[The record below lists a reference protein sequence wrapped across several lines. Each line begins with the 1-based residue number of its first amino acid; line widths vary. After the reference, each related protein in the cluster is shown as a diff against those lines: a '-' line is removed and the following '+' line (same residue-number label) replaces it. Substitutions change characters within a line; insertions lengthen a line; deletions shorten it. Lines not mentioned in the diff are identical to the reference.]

1 VGTIDPVPGSK
12 AWRLIVVRL
21 VGCSYDVP
29 FIRSGTDHVAP
40 SSCESTKSGG
50 CKVPADVLPPT
61 REAVA
66 QQRHAPKESF
76 MRITVLAAAALAAAA
91 LVAVPSGGAQAVTPC
106 SSLEIQAHRGYHYGR
121 IDQNTVRSFDE
132 ANARGYTIETD
143 VWLDAQNQ
151 LWVYHDRD
159 VSKLSTGTG
168 FIDQMSTAQVRA
180 LRYKKAGS
188 PLPTFEQAVAAWRAY
203 PNRRIYI
210 EPKQQSAIA
219 PMVAQLR
226 AAGLVDNVYFAGY
239 WQYVENNFPEFRTAP
254 KTSGYS
260 PASNWTRY
268 DAVMLQARHMTLA
281 NVAEYK
287 QAGLE
292 VLHTRANLENVWRD
306 AINKNYNGI
315 MTDRPNELLAF
326 CRTLQ

>member
-1 VGTIDPVPGSK
+1 
-12 AWRLIVVRL
+12 
-21 VGCSYDVP
+21 
-29 FIRSGTDHVAP
+29 
-40 SSCESTKSGG
+40 
-50 CKVPADVLPPT
+50 
-61 REAVA
+61 
-66 QQRHAPKESF
+66 
-76 MRITVLAAAALAAAA
+76 MRITIFAATALAAAA
-91 LVAVPSGGAQAVTPC
+91 LVTVPAGTASARTPC

-121 IDQNTVRSFDE
+121 IDQNTVPSFNE
-132 ANARGYTIETD
+132 ANRRGYTIETD
-143 VWLDAQNQ
+143 VWHDAQGQ

-168 FIDQMSTAQVRA
+168 LIDQMTTAQVEK

-188 PLPTFEQAVAAWRAY
+188 PLPKFEEAVAAWKAY

-210 EPKQQSAIA
+210 EPKQRTAIA
-219 PMVAQLR
+219 PMVRQLR
-226 AAGLVDNVYFAGY
+226 AAGLVNNIYFAGY
-239 WQYVENNFPEFRTAP
+239 WQYVENNFPDFRTAP

-268 DAVMLQARHMTLA
+268 DAVMLQARHMTLG

-306 AINKNYNGI
+306 AINKNYDGI